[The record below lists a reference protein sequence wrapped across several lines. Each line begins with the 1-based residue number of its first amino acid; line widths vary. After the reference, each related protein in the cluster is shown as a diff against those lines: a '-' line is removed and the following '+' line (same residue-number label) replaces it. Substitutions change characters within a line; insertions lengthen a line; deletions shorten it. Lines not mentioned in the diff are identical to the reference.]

1 MEVAERDEAGKA
13 IRFNFDFPSGNL
25 QSLIKFISAETN
37 LTIIASENEIK
48 EKKFALTNL
57 KNVTIDETLE
67 EIKTVL
73 AQYDLTMIRTNN
85 TLLITTFE
93 KAVRMKVPVKRIA
106 ADPSLIEQTD
116 EIQTYMI
123 QLNSAVAS
131 ELVNS
136 LKPLLSK
143 AANIFADGNSNSLII
158 TDVASNIHRIAT
170 ILQVADEAPET
181 PLKVEIIPLA

>member
-1 MEVAERDEAGKA
+1 
-13 IRFNFDFPSGNL
+13 
-25 QSLIKFISAETN
+25 
-37 LTIIASENEIK
+37 
-48 EKKFALTNL
+48 
-57 KNVTIDETLE
+57 
-67 EIKTVL
+67 
-73 AQYDLTMIRTNN
+73 
-85 TLLITTFE
+85 
-93 KAVRMKVPVKRIA
+93 
-106 ADPSLIEQTD
+106 
-116 EIQTYMI
+116 MI

-181 PLKVEIIPLA
+181 PLKVEIIPAAERHGGVARSDLK